1 MRHTAVLMLVGALA
15 LGCASGGRKVTE
27 VREERVDP
35 VTGRVIATQETTTR
49 ETEAKDYCDGVLS
62 CTLDVTGT
70 ILAFPFRL
78 IGGVLELLF

>member
-1 MRHTAVLMLVGALA
+1 MRHAVVLVLVGALA
-15 LGCASGGRKVTE
+15 LGCASGGRETTV

-35 VTGRVIATQETTTR
+35 VTGEVIATQTTTR

-78 IGGVLELLF
+78 IGGVFEVVF